1 MSNLMIW
8 DFGIRNRNGSQQS
21 NALLDTDDIRKS
33 QESWCNFTV
42 CLE

>member
-1 MSNLMIW
+1 MSNLMMW
-8 DFGIRNRNGSQQS
+8 DFGIRSRNVSHQS

-33 QESWCNFTV
+33 QESWCDCTV